1 MKGPSFASED
11 RPAYR
16 TVVFD
21 LYGTL
26 ADIRTDEEDPAVWEA
41 FSRKMTD
48 FGAVREAAAWKE
60 EYARTCRLQERA
72 MEEELQRAG
81 IPGPPEIDLL
91 SVWRE
96 MAAGCGVRL
105 TTDAVQ
111 SVSECFRKAS
121 MRRLRLYDGAAEVL
135 AALRSRGI
143 RLVLLTNA
151 QESFTRQE
159 LKTLG
164 IDGAFD
170 ELFLSSACGV
180 RKPSPAFFA
189 KVWEAGGDPR
199 KTLMVGNDDE
209 CDCRGAAAVGMDSLW
224 LCTEQSPKRVKS
236 LPEGCRQ
243 VKDLREILG
252 AF

>member
-1 MKGPSFASED
+1 MKGSSFASED

-41 FSRKMTD
+41 FSRKMAD

-60 EYARTCRLQERA
+60 EYALTCRRQERA

-105 TTDAVQ
+105 TADAAQ

-135 AALRSRGI
+135 AALRGRGI

-151 QESFTRQE
+151 QESFTRRE

-170 ELFLSSACGV
+170 ELFLSSRESIFLGDYVERTFICVQGFFHAVQAHDLSDNLYLSLLHDYGV
-180 RKPSPAFFA
+180 GLLNGFS
-189 KVWEAGGDPR
+189 
-199 KTLMVGNDDE
+199 
-209 CDCRGAAAVGMDSLW
+209 
-224 LCTEQSPKRVKS
+224 
-236 LPEGCRQ
+236 
-243 VKDLREILG
+243 
-252 AF
+252 